1 MESPFWH
8 RHRFP
13 RRGSAGLTPFVP
25 DPRAREQFQEEMG
38 RRPNYARQVLAAPT
52 TAESTAIAARAW
64 LDGDPEAPPLGA
76 AAVAAILT
84 SGVWPPRSQLVAF
97 ADLLIAERGL
107 RYAAEAAV
115 TLFMLLVVDDNPPPR
130 QFPPV
135 RQELGVRH
143 LQPGESRQGWQIDT
157 PLQVL
162 LRVRRALASA
172 SDAEHAAV
180 VEALLPY
187 RGAHPYGRVAASVL
201 VPARSDWVEQDILSA
216 VGDSDAYRAAALVTA
231 AGTGAQLDALAQVA
245 SGWTVIGSTAMIS
258 TILDGAGAAAVPALF
273 HWFDSGIGDAAAQ
286 KRLLTALAALPG
298 DEVMRG
304 LIERVDAKYVVGV
317 LTEAAERD
325 PERAL
330 RLFAAGAAKRTI
342 ADLLRGHVLAHP
354 GLIDD
359 VTPRLG
365 PAAAG
370 RIRQIVAESRSLVI
384 APAAAVPPLL
394 VSPPWLHRAK
404 AAKPVVISGLSCTEP
419 AVVRWLP
426 GEREQ
431 WLATP
436 VHRGGGKWRLSW
448 KQTAERLL
456 KGRGQWNEAA
466 RFFVDAPD
474 DIARPALRKWR
485 ARDSWEAGPWLR
497 VAAARFELDA
507 LPALLDLAKRGSAEH
522 AAVLL
527 PFTSP
532 EVAVVM
538 ADWLARLKS
547 LRRLALAWLLRH
559 PAEATHALIPA
570 ALGKA
575 GTARRQ
581 AEGALLALHAH
592 GQGETVR
599 ATSHRYGTPAAA
611 AIETLLAT
619 DPLTVLP
626 AKMPPVPGWAVPG
639 LLPPVRLRD
648 GSGALPAESITHLIT
663 VLALSRLDSP
673 WTGLAIVQEACEP
686 GDLAEF
692 AWGAFHRWQL
702 AGAEA
707 KENWTLDAL
716 GLLGDDETVRRLT
729 PLILAWPGDG
739 GHQRAVTGVN
749 VLSAIGS
756 DVALMH
762 LHGIAQRAKFKGL
775 KVAAQTR
782 MAEVADA
789 LGLTPEQLADRLV
802 PDFGLAADGSLRLD
816 YGSRHFVVG
825 FDELLRPF
833 VTDTAGKRLTSL
845 PKPGARDDAELAPA
859 AWKRFAA
866 LKKDVRT
873 VAADQVRRLEQAMV
887 RGRRWPLTEFRR
899 FFVDHP
905 LIWHISR
912 RLVWAIYSPSGPV
925 AFRIAEDRTFS
936 TVDDE
941 PFTPAGDAVVGV
953 AHPLDLRAG
962 RPLIAVAGGSAA
974 GSLAAGGSAAGP
986 LAAGG
991 SAAGSLAAWAE
1002 VFADYE
1008 ILQPF
1013 PQLSRETF
1021 ALTPE
1026 EAAGGTLSRFEGVTL
1041 PTTRVLGLERR
1052 GWRREEPQDAGMQ
1065 CRMELVV
1072 APGLEFALEID
1083 PGIAV
1088 GSVDYFPEQ
1097 TVTAA
1102 YLHNGTGERWRRAAR
1117 GEVSLGELSPIAA
1130 SELLRD
1136 LTTLT
1141 G

>member
-25 DPRAREQFQEEMG
+25 DPQAREQIQEEMG
-38 RRPNYARQVLAAPT
+38 RRPGYVRQVLAAPT
-52 TAESTAIAARAW
+52 TAESTAVAARAW
-64 LDGDPEAPPLGA
+64 LDSDPAAPPLGA

-84 SGVWPPRSQLVAF
+84 SGVWPPRPQVVAF

-107 RYAAEAAV
+107 RFAAEAAA
-115 TLFMLLVVDDNPPPR
+115 TLSMLLVTDDNPPPR
-130 QFPPV
+130 QFPPGAQQ
-135 RQELGVRH
+135 RLGVRH
-143 LQPGESRQGWQIDT
+143 LQSGENRQGWQIDI

-162 LRVRRALASA
+162 LRVRRALATA
-172 SDAEHAAV
+172 GDAEHAAV

-187 RGAHPYGRVAASVL
+187 RGAHPYGRRATSVL
-201 VPARSDWVEQDILSA
+201 VPGRSDWVEQDILSA
-216 VGDSDAYRAAALVTA
+216 VGDSDAYRAAALVAA
-231 AGTGAQLDALAQVA
+231 AGTGAQLDTLVPVA
-245 SGWTVIGSTAMIS
+245 TGWAVIGSTAMVS
-258 TILDGAGAAAVPALF
+258 TVLDGVGVAAAPALF
-273 HWFDSGIGDAAAQ
+273 HWFDAGFGDATAQ

-330 RLFAAGAAKRTI
+330 RLFAEGAAKRTI

-354 GLIDD
+354 GLVEE

-365 PAAAG
+365 PAAAE
-370 RIRQIVAESRSLVI
+370 RVREIVAEARSLVI
-384 APAAAVPPLL
+384 APATAVPPLL

-404 AAKPVVISGLSCTEP
+404 AAKPVVISGLSCSDP
-419 AVVRWLP
+419 AAVRWLP

-431 WLATP
+431 WLETP
-436 VHRGGGKWRLSW
+436 VHRGGGKWRLGW
-448 KQTAERLL
+448 KQTAERILQ
-456 KGRGQWNEAA
+456 GRGQWNEAA

-474 DIARPALRKWR
+474 DIARATMRQWR
-485 ARDSWEAGPWLR
+485 AKDSWEAGPWLR
-497 VAAARFELDA
+497 VAVARFQLDA

-522 AAVLL
+522 AALLL

-559 PAEATHALIPA
+559 PAEAAHALIPA

-592 GQGETVR
+592 GKTIPQ
-599 ATSHRYGTPAAA
+599 RYGPEAAA

-619 DPLTVLP
+619 DPLTILP
-626 AKMPPVPGWAVPG
+626 ARMPPVPAWAVPG

-648 GSGALPAESITHLIT
+648 GSGALPPESITHLIT
-663 VLALSRLDSP
+663 ALALSRLDSP
-673 WTGLAIVQEACEP
+673 WAGLAIIQEACEP
-686 GDLAEF
+686 ADLAEF
-692 AWGAFHRWQL
+692 AWGIFHRWQL

-707 KENWTLDAL
+707 KENWALDAL

-739 GHQRAVTGVN
+739 GHQKAVTGVN

-756 DVALMH
+756 DVALMR
-762 LHGIAQRAKFKGL
+762 LHSIAQRAKFKGL

-782 MAEVADA
+782 MTEVADA

-802 PDFGLAADGSLRLD
+802 PDFGLAGDGSLRLD
-816 YGSRHFVVG
+816 YGTRQFVVG
-825 FDELLRPF
+825 FDEQLRPF
-833 VTDTAGKRLTSL
+833 VTDATGKRLKSL
-845 PKPGARDDAELAPA
+845 PKPGARDDASSAPA

-887 RGRRWPLTEFRR
+887 RGRRWPLTEFRQ
-899 FFVDHP
+899 FLVDHP
-905 LIWHISR
+905 LVWHISR
-912 RLVWAIYSPSGPV
+912 RLVWAVFTPAGPV
-925 AFRIAEDRTFS
+925 PFRIAEDRTLS

-941 PFTPAGDAVVGV
+941 PFTPAGDAVVGI
-953 AHPLDLRAG
+953 AHPLDLGAG
-962 RPLIAVAGGSAA
+962 
-974 GSLAAGGSAAGP
+974 
-986 LAAGG
+986 
-991 SAAGSLAAWAE
+991 LAAWADL
-1002 VFADYE
+1002 FADYE

-1013 PQLSRETF
+1013 PQLSRDTF
-1021 ALTPE
+1021 GLTPE
-1026 EAAGGTLSRFEGVTL
+1026 EAAGGALSRFEGLTL

-1072 APGLEFALEID
+1072 APGLEFTLEID

-1097 TVTAA
+1097 KVTAA
-1102 YLHNGTGERWRRAAR
+1102 YLHDGTGDRWRREAR
-1117 GEVSLGELSPIAA
+1117 GEVALGELPPIAA

-1136 LTTLT
+1136 MNTLTT
-1141 G
+1141 